1 MGRIFRTIAIT
12 IFLVG
17 FPMVSWYYLNEGYKY
32 RIAIIT
38 ELDQNLGTP
47 PAFKLVN
54 QTGQFID
61 NGFMKESVI
70 VANFMALAAVEDS
83 KINMQKLYNIQ
94 DQFDKKDDILFYTF
108 IKADSLK
115 AVQDYVNTLAI
126 KEEKQWNFLTGTDVE
141 MEQFIQTFPFPENTS
156 KAYAGNSTVAIVDT
170 SSTIRFFYDINN
182 NKEVS
187 KLIEHIANLMPQAP
201 PEEARTKRE
210 LEK

>member
-1 MGRIFRTIAIT
+1 MGRIFRVIAIS

-17 FPMVSWYYLNEGYKY
+17 FPAVSWYYLNEGYKY
-32 RIAIIT
+32 RIGILE

-47 PAFKLVN
+47 PTFQLVN
-54 QTGQFID
+54 QAGKIID
-61 NGFMKESVI
+61 NGFMKEKVI
-70 VANFMALAAVEDS
+70 ITNFIALGAADASKANME
-83 KINMQKLYNIQ
+83 KLYNIQ
-94 DQFDKKDDILFYTF
+94 DQFDKKDDILFYTY

-115 AVQDYVNTLAI
+115 AVQNYVNTLGI
-126 KEEKQWNFLTGTDVE
+126 KEEKQWNFLTGTDAA
-141 MEQFIQTFPFPENTS
+141 MEQFIQTFPFPENSS
-156 KAYAGNSTVAIVDT
+156 KTYAGNSTVAIVDT

>member
-1 MGRIFRTIAIT
+1 MGRIFRVIAIT

-17 FPMVSWYYLNEGYKY
+17 FPAVSWYYLNEGYKY
-32 RIAIIT
+32 RIAIIK

-47 PAFKLVN
+47 PPFRLVN
-54 QTGQFID
+54 QAGKFID
-61 NGFMKESVI
+61 NGFMKEKVI
-70 VANFMALAAVEDS
+70 VTNFMALDAVEAS
-83 KINMQKLYNIQ
+83 KANMQKLYNIQ
-94 DQFDKKDDILFYTF
+94 DQFDKKDDILFYTY

-115 AVQDYVNTLAI
+115 AVQNYVNSLGI
-126 KEEKQWNFLTGTDVE
+126 KEEKQWNFLTGPNGR
-141 MEQFIQTFPFPENTS
+141 MKHFIQAFPFPENTS

>member
-12 IFLVG
+12 FFLVG
-17 FPMVSWYYLNEGYKY
+17 FPAVSWYYLNEGYKY
-32 RIAIIT
+32 RIAIIK
-38 ELDQNLGTP
+38 ELDQDLGTP
-47 PAFKLVN
+47 PPFKLVN
-54 QTGQFID
+54 QAGQFID
-61 NGFMKESVI
+61 NDFMKEKVI
-70 VANFMALAAVEDS
+70 VANFMAVEAAEAS
-83 KINMQKLYNIQ
+83 KANMQKLYNIQ
-94 DQFDKKDDILFYTF
+94 DQFDKKDDILFYTY

-126 KEEKQWNFLTGTDVE
+126 KEEKQWNFLTGTDAQ
-141 MEQFIQTFPFPENTS
+141 MEQFIQAFPFREQAA
-156 KAYAGNSTVAIVDT
+156 KAYAGSSTVAIVDT

-182 NKEVS
+182 DKEVS

>member
-12 IFLVG
+12 VFLVG

-32 RIAIIT
+32 RIAIIK
-38 ELDQNLGTP
+38 ELDQDLGTP

-54 QTGQFID
+54 QTGQLID
-61 NGFMKESVI
+61 NDFMKEKVI
-70 VANFMALAAVEDS
+70 VANFMALDAAEAS
-83 KINMQKLYNIQ
+83 KANMQKLYNIQ
-94 DQFDKKDDILFYTF
+94 DQFDKKDDILFYTY

-115 AVQDYVNTLAI
+115 VVRDYVKTLGI
-126 KEEKQWNFLTGTDVE
+126 KAEKQWNFLTGTDIE
-141 MEQFIQTFPFPENTS
+141 MEQFIQAFPFPENAS
-156 KAYAGNSTVAIVDT
+156 KAYAGNATVAIVDT